1 METAINYLQNK
12 YNTSCY
18 LLKTMLHYR
27 VKHKNLKS
35 AFALP
40 ILDVRAMPNF
50 YHKFVN
56 C

>member
-1 METAINYLQNK
+1 METAINYVQNK
-12 YNTSCY
+12 YKTSRH
-18 LLKTMLHYR
+18 LLKPGCTTVWN
-27 VKHKNLKS
+27 VKVKKS

-40 ILDVRAMPNF
+40 IRDDKAMPNF